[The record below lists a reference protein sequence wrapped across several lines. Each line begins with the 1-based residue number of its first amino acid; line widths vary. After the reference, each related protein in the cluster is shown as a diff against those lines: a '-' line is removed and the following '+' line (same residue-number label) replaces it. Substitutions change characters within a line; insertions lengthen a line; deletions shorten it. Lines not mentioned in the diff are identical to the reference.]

1 MLPMRL
7 RRSTEWM
14 IQRSVRSMWNLRRR
28 QLWDGHYQMQA
39 SDFSLQTV
47 KKRWIRK

>member
-7 RRSTEWM
+7 RRSTVR